1 MNLSDLVRNNLPIH
15 PIPFVSCSPKL
26 HVQLRLKTA
35 PIITSANIEFLI
47 LHIEN
52 HTKTEV
58 ERFWVESSREILNVI
73 FKSNKAFKK
82 LPIPHYLLTDTI
94 VPIENS
100 KFFSRN
106 DKVLILTNVKNDAVH
121 YLTIYIKNLVSFY
134 FSCL

>member
-1 MNLSDLVRNNLPIH
+1 MNLSDLARNNLPIQ
-15 PIPFVSCSPKL
+15 PIPFIRSSPKF
-26 HVQLRLKTA
+26 HVQFRLRTT
-35 PIITSANIEFLI
+35 PVITNTNIEFLI

-58 ERFWVESSREILNVI
+58 DRFWVESSREVLNVI

-106 DKVLILTNVKNDAVH
+106 DNILILTNVKSEAVH
-121 YLTIYIKNLVSFY
+121 YLTIYIKNLVS
-134 FSCL
+134 